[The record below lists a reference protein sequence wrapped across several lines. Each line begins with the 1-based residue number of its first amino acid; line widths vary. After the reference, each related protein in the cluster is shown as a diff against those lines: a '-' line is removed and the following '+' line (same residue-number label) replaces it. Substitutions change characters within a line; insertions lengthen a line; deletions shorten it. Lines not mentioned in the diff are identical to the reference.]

1 MVPVPEWAAP
11 VLEQLHEQTQ
21 TGEKDT
27 KRRPPQG
34 QVPVAAL
41 KGAAGEWSLERGVQE
56 ESKSFGFD
64 SSLGAT
70 AQKMAGRQLGQVE
83 KEQEHPWEACSS
95 REWLPLARPASQ
107 SPLGCPPRRRRVWVT
122 AAVRGR
128 EQQGSRPPAVT
139 ALHHAVPASEDN
151 SGTEPVTE

>member
-83 KEQEHPWEACSS
+83 KEQEHPG
-95 REWLPLARPASQ
+95 RPAAPGNG
-107 SPLGCPPRRRRVWVT
+107 SPLLVQPLRAPSGALP
-122 AAVRGR
+122 GGG
-128 EQQGSRPPAVT
+128 GS
-139 ALHHAVPASEDN
+139 
-151 SGTEPVTE
+151 G